1 MRREI
6 TTIALFTF
14 LEAVRNRFFW
24 LVLCGLVAGL
34 MLAEFA
40 GGLAITESAEIRSA
54 VLGAGLRLFAVF
66 VVSLFVASSMVRE
79 FNDKVLDLVLSLPLP
94 RGAYYFGKLA
104 GYSLIALAVTVAVGL
119 SVALFVPPLQALL
132 WSVSLACELLI
143 VVAVTLLCVFTFTQ
157 VTTAL
162 SAAAAFYVLSRSIG
176 ALQLMGHGPLVDPGA
191 WSQRVITGFLDALA
205 FVLPTLYRFSPSQWL
220 VYHTGHW
227 HDLLPV
233 LAQCAV
239 YVLLLT
245 GAGLFDFY
253 RRSF

>member
-6 TTIALFTF
+6 TTIAAFTF
-14 LEAVRNRFFW
+14 LEAIRNRFFW
-24 LVLCGLVAGL
+24 LVIAGL
-34 MLAEFA
+34 IAALALAEFA
-40 GGLAITESAEIRSA
+40 GSIAITESAEIRSA
-54 VLGAGLRLFAVF
+54 VIGASLRLFAVF

-104 GYSLIALAVTVAVGL
+104 GYSLIALAVTLAVGL
-119 SVALFVPPLQALL
+119 SVALYAPPMQALL
-132 WSVSLACELLI
+132 WSFSLACELLI

-162 SAAAAFYVLSRSIG
+162 SATAAFYLLARSLG
-176 ALQLMGHGPLVDPGA
+176 ALQLMGHGPLVDPGS
-191 WSQRVITGFLDALA
+191 WSQKLITGFLDALA
-205 FVLPTLYRFSPSQWL
+205 FVLPRLYRFSPTEWL

-227 HDLLPV
+227 SDLLPI
-233 LAQCAV
+233 LGQSTL
-239 YVLLLT
+239 YILLLA